1 MRLELTEKEWGLYE
15 QEQQKIDDMMC
26 FLASLSKEQRFQ
38 WYREHQYCYPI
49 GFDKE
54 IGGTVYTVTAHFNE
68 NTSEDV
74 EKKNERILTKNQRIK
89 ALNYWAGYV
98 ILLLSCNTTISGCGK
113 ETALRKQQRQAEEKI
128 TALYARL
135 SKEDDMTNRR
145 KAK

>member
-38 WYREHQYCYPI
+38 WYRDHQYCDPI

-54 IGGTVYTVTAHFNE
+54 FGGTVYTVTAHFNE

-74 EKKNERILTKNQRIK
+74 EKKTERILTRN
-89 ALNYWAGYV
+89 
-98 ILLLSCNTTISGCGK
+98 
-113 ETALRKQQRQAEEKI
+113 
-128 TALYARL
+128 
-135 SKEDDMTNRR
+135 
-145 KAK
+145 